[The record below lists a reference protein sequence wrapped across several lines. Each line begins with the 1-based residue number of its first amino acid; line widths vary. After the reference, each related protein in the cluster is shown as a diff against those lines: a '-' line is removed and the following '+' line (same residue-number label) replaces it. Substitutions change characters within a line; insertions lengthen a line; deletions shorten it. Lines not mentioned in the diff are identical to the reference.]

1 MKRPF
6 VLVAFVVLTLGIS
19 NSAFADLIFDEG
31 ILVEGSGLGNV
42 NTLVTVKDPGG
53 PGNQNGTESGV
64 INQDGSFSPTLGG
77 LQGGD
82 NLAIN
87 NVLTFTNNQNFA
99 AVVNIAETGQDVS
112 ATLTDLYL
120 TFKGING
127 TYTAFYNGPDM
138 VLTSGEGTGTGG
150 SGFVFRL
157 DDTEF
162 AIVSGLSTALSPNVT
177 VSGGVQFAASTTNDG
192 NETVYVIQIGGP
204 SAIPEPATMLLLGS
218 GLIGLAGLARRKFHK
233 K

>member
-1 MKRPF
+1 MKRLI

-19 NSAFADLIFDEG
+19 NSAFADLIFDGG

-42 NTLVTVKDPGG
+42 NTLVTVNDQAGDK
-53 PGNQNGTESGV
+53 NGTESGV

-77 LQGGD
+77 LEGGD

-87 NVLTFTNNQNFA
+87 QVLTFANNHNFA
-99 AVVNIAETGQDVS
+99 AVINIAETGQDLA

-127 TYTAFYNGPDM
+127 DYTAFYTDPDKL
-138 VLTSGEGTGTGG
+138 LTSGEGTGTGG

-157 DDTEF
+157 NDAEF
-162 AIVSGLSTALSPNVT
+162 AIVSALSTALSPNVT
-177 VSGGVQFAASTTNDG
+177 VSGGVQFANGSTNDG
-192 NETVYVIQIGGP
+192 NETVYLIQVEG
-204 SAIPEPATMLLLGS
+204 SSVVPEPATMFLLGS
-218 GLIGLAGLARRKFHK
+218 GLIGLAGLARRKLK